1 MAFDAALALRM
12 VTNARLRTAQGWGE
26 YRDMRGALAVTSDA
40 PISGLNCISDFTTDE
55 RSIESMLDI
64 GFALLRAFDR
74 EPAAEMTPL
83 DRPTTIADHLQR
95 RGMTVESRRTWMAY
109 RGDFASIATNSDV
122 EVRIV
127 EPDDARTFAA
137 IHGASEPWVK
147 RLSLATTLTG
157 MLEPGNTFYFGCIE
171 GQPVATLHLL
181 RDGSTA
187 GIYAAITSKAHRRRG
202 VCTTLLARAIRDAQ
216 AAGCDVVCLSTDAG
230 GYAGALYEKL
240 SFARVFDSQ
249 VWTAVERN

>member
-12 VTNARLRTAQGWGE
+12 ITNARLRTAQGWGE
-26 YRDMRGALAVTSDA
+26 YRDMRGALAITSDA

-74 EPAAEMTPL
+74 EPAAELTPL
-83 DRPTTIADHLQR
+83 DRPATIADHLQR
-95 RGMTVESRRTWMAY
+95 RGMTIESRRTWMAF
-109 RGDFASIATNSDV
+109 RGDAGAIATNSDV
-122 EVRIV
+122 EVRIA

-137 IHGASEPWVK
+137 IHGGAEPWVK
-147 RLSLATTLTG
+147 RLSLAATLTG
-157 MLEPGNTFYFGCIE
+157 MLEPGNTFYLGCIE

-181 RDGSTA
+181 RDGPTA
-187 GIYAAITSKAHRRRG
+187 GIYAVGTMKAHRRHG
-202 VCTTLLARAIRDAQ
+202 ISTTLLAHSIRDTQ

-230 GYAGALYEKL
+230 AYAETLYAKL
-240 SFARVFDSQ
+240 GFERAFESQ
-249 VWTAVERN
+249 LWTIAQRA